1 MEVQFSRTK
10 NSQNWQENNPLFSSN
25 EVLHISS
32 GIEEVGGVQTDLFC
46 FLLLAWVIVY
56 GVIWKGLHNSGK
68 VTTASAPPHL
78 AGNLHYTVPS
88 TPTLALTGDCSTQIN
103 SRRGWLCLK
112 VNVEILYLNKIH
124 LKIENY
130 EENTVRINIMQAIKI
145 DSFSTQIRYILHT
158 LLYQS
163 SPPKS
168 LKIFR
173 RMSECWRE
181 AKIKIQLSHA
191 VKLDGSNNW
200 TLFYFP
206 NVYLGGGIY
215 LQLRVGNWFA
225 HFCLAK
231 STILQRTGN
240 IFEMTSAVCLCGGNF
255 FILTRENINE
265 LWEIFLSVLSMI
277 SKASTMV
284 LCCHYPLINGNN
296 NLHIFGAL
304 F

>member
-1 MEVQFSRTK
+1 
-10 NSQNWQENNPLFSSN
+10 
-25 EVLHISS
+25 
-32 GIEEVGGVQTDLFC
+32 
-46 FLLLAWVIVY
+46 
-56 GVIWKGLHNSGK
+56 
-68 VTTASAPPHL
+68 
-78 AGNLHYTVPS
+78 
-88 TPTLALTGDCSTQIN
+88 
-103 SRRGWLCLK
+103 
-112 VNVEILYLNKIH
+112 
-124 LKIENY
+124 
-130 EENTVRINIMQAIKI
+130 MQAIKI

-173 RMSECWRE
+173 RMTECWRE